1 MSYECEVQRKYDK
14 ILFTR
19 HLLLNTKKIME
30 KILQITAGRGPAECG
45 WVVSQVLKL
54 FLQET
59 KSEGFRHAILH
70 REKGNQNGTIQS
82 VTICLT
88 GKNLAPFLATWLG
101 TIQWVGTST
110 FRKYHKRKNWFIG
123 TFELEMTQTMNVNE
137 KDISFQTMRSTGPGG
152 QNVNKV
158 NSAVRAIHTPTG
170 VQVVVM
176 DSRSQHQNKKL
187 AITRLKEKVNEAN
200 LAQLKDRMTDQWENH
215 LNLQRG
221 NPVRIFKGTDFK
233 QTKENKSFKP
243 KRQKLK
249 QETNKTLRQ
258 VQGKQQKW
266 D

>member
-1 MSYECEVQRKYDK
+1 
-14 ILFTR
+14 
-19 HLLLNTKKIME
+19 ME
-30 KILQITAGRGPAECG
+30 KIIQITAGEGPAECS

-59 KSEGFRHAILH
+59 KTEGYQYVILQ
-70 REKGNQNGTIQS
+70 REKGNQNGTVQS
-82 VTICLT
+82 VSIRLT
-88 GKNLAPFLATWLG
+88 GKNLEVFLATWLG
-101 TIQWVGTST
+101 TIQWIGNST

-123 TFELEMTQTMNVNE
+123 AFELKLPQRSEICDR
-137 KDISFQTMRSTGPGG
+137 DISFQTMRSTGPGG

-158 NSAVRAIHTPTG
+158 NSAVRAIHNPTG
-170 VQVVVM
+170 IQVVAM

-187 AITRLKEKVNEAN
+187 AIARLKEKVNEAN

-233 QTKENKSFKP
+233 HQKENKSFKP

-249 QETNKTLRQ
+249 QETKKTLKQ
-258 VQGKQQKW
+258 VQGEQQKW